1 MTNLGPVLDT
11 EPRRLGIAMASGL
24 LGELRPLVHRFRWGQ
39 FEVTTILDGV
49 QRRDG
54 ISPPFGIDQ
63 SADTVRSHALANKLP
78 TDALE
83 NSFTPT
89 LVNTGRELVLFDTGN
104 GAGRRSSGAGYL
116 RERLSLAG
124 YRPEDVDVVAF
135 THVHPDHINGV
146 REGSELAYPNAR
158 YVIGEREFDVW
169 SDGQNIPERRA
180 DNLALFNALMPPLAA
195 KMTFLRP
202 GQDVVSGI
210 RAIDAYGHSLG
221 HLAFMVE
228 SEGKALLIWGDVTNH
243 FALSLQRPHWHAAMD
258 DDRGRAAETR
268 TRVLDMVAT
277 DNILAIG
284 HHMPFPAVGYV
295 ERAAEGYRWLPL
307 TYQLSV

>member
-1 MTNLGPVLDT
+1 
-11 EPRRLGIAMASGL
+11 MASGL
-24 LGELRPLVHRFRWGQ
+24 LGELRPVVHRIRLGHL
-39 FEVTTILDGV
+39 EITTILDGA

-63 SADTVRSHALANKLP
+63 PVDTVKSHALANKLP
-78 TDALE
+78 TSALE

-104 GAGRRSSGAGYL
+104 GAARRANGAGFL

-124 YRPEDVDVVAF
+124 YRPEDVDVVVF

-146 REGSELAYPNAR
+146 REGDEVAYPNAR
-158 YVIGEREFDVW
+158 FAIGEREFDVW
-169 SDGQNIPERRA
+169 SSGQTIPERRA
-180 DNLALFNALMPPLAA
+180 ENLALFNELIPPLTP

-202 GQDVVSGI
+202 GQEVVGGV
-210 RAIDAYGHSLG
+210 RAIEAFGHSLG
-221 HLAFMVE
+221 HLAYMVE
-228 SEGKALLIWGDVTNH
+228 SDGKVLLIWGDVTNH

-258 DDRGRAAETR
+258 DDRQLAAQTR
-268 TRVLDMVAT
+268 KRILDMVAT
-277 DNILAIG
+277 DNMLAIG

-295 ERAAEGYRWLPL
+295 EREGEGYRWLPL

>member
-1 MTNLGPVLDT
+1 
-11 EPRRLGIAMASGL
+11 MAIGL
-24 LGELRPLVHRFRWGQ
+24 LGELYPLVHRFRLGQ
-39 FEVTTILDGV
+39 LEITTILDGA

-63 SADTVRSHALANKLP
+63 PADTVMSHALANKLP
-78 TDALE
+78 TNALE

-89 LVNTGRELVLFDTGN
+89 LVNTGQELVLFDTGN
-104 GAGRRSSGAGYL
+104 GAARRANGAGYL

-146 REGSELAYPNAR
+146 WEADEVAYPNAR

-169 SDGQNIPERRA
+169 SGGQAIPERRA
-180 DNLALFNALMPPLAA
+180 DNLVLFNEVISPLAT
-195 KMTFLRP
+195 KMTFLQP
-202 GQDVVSGI
+202 GQDVVGGI
-210 RAIDAYGHSLG
+210 RAIEAFGHSLG
-221 HLAFMVE
+221 HLAYMVE
-228 SEGKALLIWGDVTNH
+228 SDGKALMIWGDVTNH
-243 FALSLQRPHWHAAMD
+243 FALSLQWPHWHAAMD
-258 DDRGRAAETR
+258 DDRELAAKTR
-268 TRVLDMVAT
+268 KRILDMVST

-295 ERAAEGYRWLPL
+295 ERVREGYKWLPL
-307 TYQLSV
+307 TYQLRV